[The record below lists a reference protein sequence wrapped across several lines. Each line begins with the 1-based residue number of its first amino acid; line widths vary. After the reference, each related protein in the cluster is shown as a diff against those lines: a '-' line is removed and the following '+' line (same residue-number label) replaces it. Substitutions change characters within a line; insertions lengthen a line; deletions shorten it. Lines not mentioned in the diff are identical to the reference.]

1 MKTRTLLSWSAP
13 VTALLC
19 AIAASGQDLPERF
32 ALIGDGTHPYSNL
45 VMTSDSAAVDSSLLT
60 VDYRA
65 DFSTSPGGARMTH
78 RTRLY
83 VGDERVLFDDIT
95 HRARSTGKA
104 ALGDAGTPSYYYIS
118 VLTDRAAGER
128 KVTVPDIWAGLN
140 GSPGGSAGLA
150 HVYTERAPR
159 QEWTVTDVYADIAGY
174 RCQRAECDFRGRRW
188 EAWFTTEI
196 PFSEGPWK
204 LRGLPGLIL
213 YARDTTGQY
222 GFEAVSVTDKPVP
235 VNDYVY
241 EHEKRTTYRKF
252 KRYERSCW
260 QMPMS
265 FTGGTALFIRDG
277 KGARQAGEDWELPY
291 YPMEW

>member
-19 AIAASGQDLPERF
+19 AIAASGQ
-32 ALIGDGTHPYSNL
+32 YS
-45 VMTSDSAAVDSSLLT
+45 
-60 VDYRA
+60 
-65 DFSTSPGGARMTH
+65 
-78 RTRLY
+78 
-83 VGDERVLFDDIT
+83 
-95 HRARSTGKA
+95 
-104 ALGDAGTPSYYYIS
+104 
-118 VLTDRAAGER
+118 
-128 KVTVPDIWAGLN
+128 
-140 GSPGGSAGLA
+140 
-150 HVYTERAPR
+150 
-159 QEWTVTDVYADIAGY
+159 
-174 RCQRAECDFRGRRW
+174 
-188 EAWFTTEI
+188 
-196 PFSEGPWK
+196 
-204 LRGLPGLIL
+204 
-213 YARDTTGQY
+213 
-222 GFEAVSVTDKPVP
+222 FEAVSVTDKPVP